1 MFLNTRIH
9 ALHSLLQDQT
19 LKRSPTKSMCLH
31 LLLSRPLTKNIGQ
44 DNMNTR
50 KISTR
55 SYSAHLLFFFQLS
68 RLAHFLMEQ
77 LRMAWGGAEPDAPA
91 SSASVW
97 FGIVALEFEP
107 LFYTVKC
114 GSNTKS
120 RPYQPAYKLLI
131 KRLGILH
138 LSNTILPL
146 IRTMWL
152 NIFPLCSSFF

>member
-1 MFLNTRIH
+1 
-9 ALHSLLQDQT
+9 
-19 LKRSPTKSMCLH
+19 
-31 LLLSRPLTKNIGQ
+31 
-44 DNMNTR
+44 
-50 KISTR
+50 
-55 SYSAHLLFFFQLS
+55 
-68 RLAHFLMEQ
+68 MEQ

-120 RPYQPAYKLLI
+120 WSYQPAYKLLI
-131 KRLGILH
+131 KRLGVLH

-146 IRTMWL
+146 IRTM
-152 NIFPLCSSFF
+152 